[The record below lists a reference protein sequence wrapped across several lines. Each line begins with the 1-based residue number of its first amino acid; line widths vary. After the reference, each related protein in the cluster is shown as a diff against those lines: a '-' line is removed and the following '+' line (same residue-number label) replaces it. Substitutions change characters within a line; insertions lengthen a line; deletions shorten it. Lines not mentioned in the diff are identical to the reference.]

1 MPKLG
6 QFNQQKKAVQQE
18 ATHGRHGPSKTRKRR
33 GHKGKAPTHT
43 GLRSTNVQYTN
54 ETSRRKI
61 CPPKAEGH
69 NKNATD
75 CARERERKRGRES
88 RAAQLHRIVIA
99 SCLPPLPAALPNP
112 RARFP
117 TVRWPPSR
125 RRRSR
130 TRRLRRGARPRPPP
144 PRPRPSEEGAGR
156 VPPGGC

>member
-18 ATHGRHGPSKTRKRR
+18 ATHGRHAPSSAKHGNGEGIKEK
-33 GHKGKAPTHT
+33 HPHT
-43 GLRSTNVQYTN
+43 PDSGVQYTN